1 MMSLVY
7 CFVDY
12 TYESGVNRTSR
23 CSFDIDNRNESVK
36 YRKQSVS
43 FYKKCFLSRIMTSS
57 YTHIK
62 AKKREKDAYRRENDE
77 RGKIEKKKVIDTDVS
92 LNDSRTRK

>member
-1 MMSLVY
+1 
-7 CFVDY
+7 
-12 TYESGVNRTSR
+12 
-23 CSFDIDNRNESVK
+23 
-36 YRKQSVS
+36 
-43 FYKKCFLSRIMTSS
+43 MTSS